1 MKRGRPRT
9 SGGNPIQSELIE
21 FVGHMVADKRGQTA
35 AARETW
41 PSMTPGS
48 AENKAVRMMK
58 RADVQQMLRDAAQG
72 AAKRIEDLSIEAESE
87 KVRLDAN
94 RDILDRA
101 GYKPVHHVESKNL
114 TVDVKMDVSDPRA
127 KELKEKFEQ
136 ELFETLNDD

>member
-1 MKRGRPRT
+1 
-9 SGGNPIQSELIE
+9 
-21 FVGHMVADKRGQTA
+21 
-35 AARETW
+35 
-41 PSMTPGS
+41 MTPGS